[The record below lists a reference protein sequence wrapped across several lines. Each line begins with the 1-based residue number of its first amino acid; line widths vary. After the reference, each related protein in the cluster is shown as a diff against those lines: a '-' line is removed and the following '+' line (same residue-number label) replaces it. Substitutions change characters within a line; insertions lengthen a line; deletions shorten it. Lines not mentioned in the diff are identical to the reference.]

1 MVDESSDPIF
11 GDASKQSE
19 AEGGQIELPLRKVG
33 NGGR

>member
-11 GDASKQSE
+11 GDTGKQAE
-19 AEGGQIELPLRKVG
+19 TEGGQMELPLRKVG